1 MYHAASADPPG
12 AEEAVLALIEA
23 GADVNQIDDR
33 SWSPLHEAS
42 YWGRLSG
49 SFVRFFFMYGMF
61 VVSHLSAQF
70 IHLTVYLSLF
80 VPSRGQ

>member
-49 SFVRFFFMYGMF
+49 SFVRFFLCMGCLLLAIYQRN
-61 VVSHLSAQF
+61 SY
-70 IHLTVYLSLF
+70 T
-80 VPSRGQ
+80 